1 MTELDN
7 NILTA
12 RRKSIQRVLCLALC
26 WIILLLAAL
35 PAQAVVVY
43 TEEKDLGSIS
53 AQYESNGKPETIS
66 SGSGDA
72 GGKSYGAYQFSSKAG
87 VPKKFADWCA
97 SSSDNTVKIYGNILN
112 SCYQADGNTY
122 GANFDEAWKQ
132 LGTEHA
138 EVFLK
143 LQHNYV
149 KSIYYDVVV
158 AKLQAQYGLNVSKR
172 SMALKNAVWSRS
184 VQHGT
189 AGCMRLFEAIASRYP
204 NFVYLYDDQIIRLL
218 YEESSAAVSAAPYSN
233 SIPIKAANVSNST
246 LKKIIADYGL
256 EGKYLKY
263 YSRNSA
269 AVQASVFR
277 RLRVSEYN
285 DLMTMFSN
293 EFRFRD
299 VTYEKWYYS
308 AVEYVAGRG
317 LMNGMSANTF
327 EPETNCDRAMVVTIL
342 YRLSGSPS
350 AGNSSFSDVKS
361 SDYFS
366 AAVAWAQNSGVV
378 TGTSPT
384 TFHPKR
390 AVSRQELAAM
400 LFRYAAYRGK
410 NTSGRADLSGFA
422 DRGQVADW
430 AMGAMQ
436 WCVSTKLIQGDE
448 NKLLRPTDLATR
460 AQIATMIQRFVTMY
474 GM

>member
-1 MTELDN
+1 M
-7 NILTA
+7 
-12 RRKSIQRVLCLALC
+12 
-26 WIILLLAAL
+26 
-35 PAQAVVVY
+35 
-43 TEEKDLGSIS
+43 
-53 AQYESNGKPETIS
+53 
-66 SGSGDA
+66 
-72 GGKSYGAYQFSSKAG
+72 
-87 VPKKFADWCA
+87 
-97 SSSDNTVKIYGNILN
+97 
-112 SCYQADGNTY
+112 
-122 GANFDEAWKQ
+122 
-132 LGTEHA
+132 
-138 EVFLK
+138 
-143 LQHNYV
+143 
-149 KSIYYDVVV
+149 VV

-366 AAVAWAQNSGVV
+366 AAVAWAQSSGVV
-378 TGTSPT
+378 TGTSPSVPCPVRNWQPCCSDT
-384 TFHPKR
+384 R
-390 AVSRQELAAM
+390 RIAVRIPPAGRISLGSQTAA
-400 LFRYAAYRGK
+400 RWQIGQWARC
-410 NTSGRADLSGFA
+410 SG
-422 DRGQVADW
+422 V
-430 AMGAMQ
+430 
-436 WCVSTKLIQGDE
+436 
-448 NKLLRPTDLATR
+448 
-460 AQIATMIQRFVTMY
+460 
-474 GM
+474 